1 MMSSRFHSACMLLS
15 LCALLHSLPGE
26 CRSAGTQDF
35 ILQDMQVSAIVVD
48 NNRIIPDGVLKDMT
62 SAYLDRRISYVDLEL
77 LRNKLTQWVIDN
89 GYINS
94 GVIIPDQD
102 VSGGVV
108 HLSIVE
114 GRLTSINVEGTRHF
128 SKEYFIDRIRRGT
141 DPPFRISNLQESFQ
155 LLYQDQRITAIN
167 AELSGGLA
175 PGEGNLALKVTE
187 ASPWRLTLL
196 ATNDNPPSIGSYHGG
211 LVAAHRNL
219 TGVGD
224 TLEVS
229 FGGSEGGYDYGAR
242 YSRPLNS
249 ADTMLDLYLRGG
261 ESWVIDDQFRPLDI
275 NSNFATYGIR
285 LSHPL
290 VRSIRR
296 EIRPSLAFEYRESKN
311 YLLGQGFSFS
321 EHENRGENRFSVLR
335 PGIEWVERRDGAVIV
350 ASTTFSSGV
359 SNESFFT
366 WQGRLLW
373 MQRTGLVDSRVHLR
387 GETQLA
393 DTGLPPMEKYA
404 LGGMYSVRGYRKNV
418 MIKDNGVNASLEWWF
433 PLLRDNLTGSEY
445 LSIAPFFD
453 YGRGVRREMLRRAPT
468 WPASA
473 SACAAPGRICRW
485 TFSTAMA

>member
-1 MMSSRFHSACMLLS
+1 
-15 LCALLHSLPGE
+15 
-26 CRSAGTQDF
+26 
-35 ILQDMQVSAIVVD
+35 
-48 NNRIIPDGVLKDMT
+48 
-62 SAYLDRRISYVDLEL
+62 
-77 LRNKLTQWVIDN
+77 
-89 GYINS
+89 
-94 GVIIPDQD
+94 
-102 VSGGVV
+102 
-108 HLSIVE
+108 
-114 GRLTSINVEGTRHF
+114 
-128 SKEYFIDRIRRGT
+128 
-141 DPPFRISNLQESFQ
+141 
-155 LLYQDQRITAIN
+155 
-167 AELSGGLA
+167 
-175 PGEGNLALKVTE
+175 
-187 ASPWRLTLL
+187 
-196 ATNDNPPSIGSYHGG
+196 
-211 LVAAHRNL
+211 
-219 TGVGD
+219 
-224 TLEVS
+224 VS

-261 ESWVIDDQFRPLDI
+261 ESWVIDDQFSPLDI

-321 EHENRGENRFSVLR
+321 GHENRGENRFSVLR
-335 PGIEWVERRDGAVIV
+335 PCIEWVERSDGAVIV

-373 MQRTGLVDSRVHLR
+373 MQRTGLVNSRVHLR

-433 PLLRDNLTGSEY
+433 PLLRDSITGSEY

-453 YGRGVRREMLRRAPT
+453 YGRGWDSGRTTGDAAKGSDLASIGLGLRGT
-468 WPASA
+468 WKDLSVDFFYGYGLIKSDPSY
-473 SACAAPGRICRW
+473 SSDLQDQGIHFMVTW
-485 TFSTAMA
+485 NVL